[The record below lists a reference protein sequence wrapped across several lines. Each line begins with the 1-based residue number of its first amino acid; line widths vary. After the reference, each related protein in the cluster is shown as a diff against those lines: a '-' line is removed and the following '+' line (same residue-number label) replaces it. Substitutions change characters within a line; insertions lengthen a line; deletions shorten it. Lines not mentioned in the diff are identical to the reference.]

1 MAGSLASAAPAQIVF
16 GNVAVFPSAD
26 TQAFIAEAIAAAAA
40 APHSSPA
47 EPAAPYPGRA
57 LATQLEERL
66 FAAESLLRT
75 LADLLPGHF
84 GASAE
89 VGSDAICEA
98 MAMVLDE
105 LAAADAAIVPGLP
118 VDSATLEDAK
128 TALCRARGLVS
139 CWGSLADAGK
149 AGAMLKLDADAWSAA
164 LDQTLSLLKTA
175 ARAARP
181 ARGHA

>member
-1 MAGSLASAAPAQIVF
+1 MPDTSHQFDSGNAVASPA
-16 GNVAVFPSAD
+16 
-26 TQAFIAEAIAAAAA
+26 TQAFIAAAIADACVAT
-40 APHSSPA
+40 PHGAPA
-47 EPAAPYPGRA
+47 EVIPLHPGRA

-105 LAAADAAIVPGLP
+105 LAAADESLVPGLP

-128 TALCRARGLVS
+128 TALCRARALVS
-139 CWGSLADAGK
+139 CWGSLSGASK
-149 AGAMLKLDADAWSAA
+149 AGAMLKLDGDAWSAA